1 MGVAALVLGILSI
14 VFCWIPVLK
23 WVGFLI
29 AFIGI
34 ILGACG
40 LRNPAKK
47 GIAIA
52 GLVLS
57 IIGFILCI
65 VLIFAC
71 NACGAAALSSAAL
84 Y

>member
-1 MGVAALVLGILSI
+1 MGVASLVLGILAL
-14 VFCWIPVLK
+14 VFCWIRILK
-23 WVGFLI
+23 WVGLVM

-34 ILGACG
+34 ILGAVG
-40 LRNPAKK
+40 LKNPAKK
-47 GIAIA
+47 GVAIA

-71 NACGAAALSSAAL
+71 NACGAATLGAASL